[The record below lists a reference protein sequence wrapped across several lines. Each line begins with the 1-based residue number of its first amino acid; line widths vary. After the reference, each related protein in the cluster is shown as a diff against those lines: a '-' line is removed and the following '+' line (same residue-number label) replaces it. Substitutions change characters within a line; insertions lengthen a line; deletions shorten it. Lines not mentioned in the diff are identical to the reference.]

1 MEVGSGLAIFGSAKL
16 IEKLLGP
23 TCEYLGQNIQ
33 QLTKKMHDNIAKIFI
48 NAESKLG
55 DRINQEGKVP
65 PKVLKSIIENGAWC
79 EEELQCEY
87 FGGVLASSRCSI
99 SRDDRGAYLSNLVSE
114 LSSYQIRMH
123 YLIYS
128 EINQLFSD
136 KEFNVCEQAI
146 RNKLE
151 IFIPLSTYL
160 EAFDYSEEEL
170 KRVFEL
176 TPHILF
182 GLSNAGLIEN
192 NFQYGPQESL
202 KKKYPDANS
211 YGIIVQP
218 SQRGVELFMW
228 AYGRGFEPLTSFFGS
243 SKKFKPIDGIKI
255 GQAFPTRK

>member
-1 MEVGSGLAIFGSAKL
+1 MEVGSGLALLGSAKL

-33 QLTKKMHDNIAKIFI
+33 QLTKKMHDNIAKIFT

-55 DRINQEGKVP
+55 DRINQEGRVP
-65 PKVLKSIIENGAWC
+65 PKVLKSIIDNGAWC

-87 FGGVLASSRCSI
+87 FGGVLASSRSSI

-128 EINQLFSD
+128 EIHKLFSG
-136 KEFNVCEQAI
+136 KELNVCEHAI

-151 IFIPLSTYL
+151 IFIPLGTYI
-160 EAFDYSEEEL
+160 ESFDFSEEEL
-170 KRVFEL
+170 KRLFEL

-182 GLSNAGLIEN
+182 GLANAGLIEN
-192 NFQYGPQESL
+192 SFQYGPQESL
-202 KKKYPDANS
+202 NKKYPGANS

-218 SQRGVELFMW
+218 SQRGVELYMW
-228 AYGRGFEPLTSFFGS
+228 AYGRGFESLTSFFS
-243 SKKFKPIDGIKI
+243 SSNTYKPIEGIKI
-255 GQAFPTRK
+255 GQAFPTKK

>member
-1 MEVGSGLAIFGSAKL
+1 MEVGSGLALLGSAKL

-65 PKVLKSIIENGAWC
+65 PKVLKSIIENGSWC

-87 FGGVLASSRCSI
+87 FGGVLASSRSSI

-114 LSSYQIRMH
+114 MSSYQVRMH

-128 EINQLFSD
+128 EIHKLFFGKD
-136 KEFNVCEQAI
+136 INVCEQAI
-146 RNKLE
+146 RSKLE
-151 IFIPLSTYL
+151 VFIPLDTYL
-160 EAFDYSEEEL
+160 EAFDFSEEEL
-170 KRVFEL
+170 KRLFEL
-176 TPHILF
+176 TPHIMF
-182 GLSNAGLIEN
+182 GLANAGLIEN

-218 SQRGVELFMW
+218 SQRGVELYMW
-228 AYGRGFEPLTSFFGS
+228 AYGHGFEPLTSYFS
-243 SKKFKPIDGIKI
+243 SSMAFKPIDGIKI